1 MVDEHSLL
9 AGLRVG
15 FGFESGR
22 LLARRELKLG
32 GVMIDHPAGL
42 AGAGDGDVVCR
53 SVLDSLLAACGMPDL
68 RTLFEDDDPQLKEAE
83 SLVLLSQTV
92 TALARQQ
99 LRSVLNLS
107 VRILCPAGLNL
118 AEDRQR
124 IESTLAAALAVDP
137 GQVTVGFG
145 TSHEFAAV
153 EHDDVL
159 VAFANCLIVRRTQ
172 PAGKQQRRQGEI
184 FAKEPGAPPA
194 DDEALPER
202 AKKFEKALAS
212 KLPPLP
218 PAPKPREG
226 ATLIVYTDGASRGNP
241 GPAASGW
248 VILDETGR
256 LVKEG
261 GSALGEHTNN
271 QAEYLAVKEVLT
283 WIEGNL
289 GREFKLEFRLD
300 SELVVKQLSG
310 DWKIKDPDLRQIAL
324 ETMNLLGYFLHVNLS
339 HVPRQENQ
347 RADAL
352 ANKALGAK

>member
-1 MVDEHSLL
+1 MVDNGLW

-22 LLARRELKLG
+22 LSAKRDLKLG

-53 SVLDSLLAACGMPDL
+53 AVLDSLLAACGMPDL

-99 LRSVLNLS
+99 LQAVLNLS
-107 VRILCPAGLNL
+107 VRILGPDGLNL
-118 AEDRQR
+118 TEDRKR
-124 IESTLAAALAVDP
+124 IEATLAAALTVEP

-145 TSHEFAAV
+145 SSREFSALDAA
-153 EHDDVL
+153 DVL
-159 VAFANCLIVRRTQ
+159 VAFANCLVVRRTQ
-172 PAGKQQRRQGEI
+172 PASKQQQRQGEI
-184 FAKEPGAPPA
+184 FAKESGAPPA
-194 DDEALPER
+194 DDSALPAR

-218 PAPKPREG
+218 PAPKPRDG

-241 GPAASGW
+241 GPSSSGW
-248 VILDETGR
+248 VVLDETGR

-261 GSALGEHTNN
+261 GTALGEHTNN
-271 QAEYLAVKEVLT
+271 EAEYLAVKEVLE
-283 WIEGNL
+283 WIERNL
-289 GREFKLEFRLD
+289 GREFKLELRLD
-300 SELVVKQLSG
+300 SELVVKQLKG
-310 DWKIKDPDLRQIAL
+310 EWKLKDPELKQIAL
-324 ETMNLLGYFLHVNLS
+324 PVMNLLGYFLSAELK
-339 HVPRQENQ
+339 HVPRLENQ